1 MYMKGSNYFEERN
14 IASTIKLREKLSV
27 LPYFCRE
34 FFIGI
39 EMKTSTLTRLN
50 YATDLKIFFDYLTK
64 EVPYFKDKAIGELEL
79 SDLDKVTTTDI
90 EMFLSYLSYYEID
103 NRKYSNKER
112 AKSRKLST
120 VRSLFAYFY
129 NKDKLKENV
138 SSKVS
143 LPKLH
148 EKEII
153 RLNAEESKDL
163 INLIEDLSQMHSEHQ
178 RKYIKNN
185 LKNRDLAII
194 ALLLGTGIRV
204 SELVGLNIDD
214 FDFKNNAFV
223 VTRKGGDRSTLFFS
237 NEIKEILYD
246 YVQARKEIHD
256 AKNKHALF
264 LSSQKR
270 RITVRAVEYL
280 VKKYSKIIS
289 PQKKITPHK
298 LRSTYGTNLYR
309 ATKDI
314 YVVAEVLGHKDVNTT
329 KKHYAATSE
338 EIKREA
344 STKVRLR

>member
-178 RKYIKNN
+178 
-185 LKNRDLAII
+185 
-194 ALLLGTGIRV
+194 
-204 SELVGLNIDD
+204 E
-214 FDFKNNAFV
+214 
-223 VTRKGGDRSTLFFS
+223 
-237 NEIKEILYD
+237 
-246 YVQARKEIHD
+246 
-256 AKNKHALF
+256 
-264 LSSQKR
+264 
-270 RITVRAVEYL
+270 
-280 VKKYSKIIS
+280 
-289 PQKKITPHK
+289 
-298 LRSTYGTNLYR
+298 
-309 ATKDI
+309 
-314 YVVAEVLGHKDVNTT
+314 NT
-329 KKHYAATSE
+329 
-338 EIKREA
+338 
-344 STKVRLR
+344 